1 MKLRYL
7 FSAILA
13 SLLLIVGC
21 EPAETNLSFENIKL
35 SKTYLSIPE
44 EGGSVELTINA
55 TEEWVID
62 TTYTQDVWPNVI
74 SRDKD
79 DKTVIKSCEPSWLSV
94 DKMSYG
100 AGETTVKFTAEAVSG
115 GRELELK
122 IKAGNSTQFV
132 RVRQGSMSVTEA
144 TCAEVIAGPEGKL
157 YRVTG
162 ICTAIANTTYGN
174 WYLNDGT
181 GEIYIYGTKN
191 SAGSYAW
198 SDFNIEVGDEVTV
211 EGAYVLYNG
220 TTPEFVDATFI
231 SVEKSLVKVVTESQT
246 YPKEGG
252 EFEVRVAYKGAGVF
266 PTVPEEYRSW
276 VSVVDMQ
283 NIPGEATKI
292 EPNPADT
299 AVVKLAIQPNN
310 AAYRAGSVTFV
321 SSSSSVPYE
330 FTQDGAVLEI
340 ESGFYYMISGNV
352 AAAPVAA
359 DKSYG
364 YLGTGEAADNTTS
377 SANAFIFTAVEGGY
391 TIQDLSGRYYY
402 MKGTYNNFNVS
413 TELPESGHVW
423 TIYAADD
430 DLVMI
435 LNNTTNKYIQYSE
448 SYTSWGAY
456 DSENGALPAL
466 FEAVAPVVADG
477 KYYIQV
483 EAGVVTPLEKTYGYL
498 NVAEKAEANAFTFT
512 FTEGKGYTICDADG
526 MYYYQTGTYNSFN
539 VSDNPSEGQYW
550 SLIPQTDGTMKI
562 LNLSVKKFWQ
572 YDANYS
578 SFGSYSDLRGV
589 LPELVAFE

>member
-7 FSAILA
+7 FSVILA
-13 SLLLIVGC
+13 SVLAFAGC
-21 EPAETNLSFENIKL
+21 EEMATDSWDNIKL
-35 SKTYLSIPE
+35 SQTYLSIPE

-55 TEEWVID
+55 SEAWTFD

-74 SRDKD
+74 SRDKE
-79 DKTVIKSCEPSWLSV
+79 DKKVIKSCEASWLSV
-94 DKMSYG
+94 STMTG
-100 AGETTVKFTAEAVSG
+100 AAGETKITFTAEASTG
-115 GRELELK
+115 GRELELE
-122 IKAGNSTQFV
+122 IKAGTSAQFV
-132 RVRQGSMSVTEA
+132 RVRQGSMDVTEA

-162 ICTAIANTTYGN
+162 ICTAIANTSYGN

-191 SAGSYAW
+191 SSGSYAW

-211 EGAYVLYNG
+211 EGAYVLYQG

-252 EFEVRVAYKGAGVF
+252 EFEVKVAYKGAGVF

-276 VSVVDMQ
+276 LSVVDMQ
-283 NIPGEATKI
+283 NVEGEPTKI

-299 AVVKLAIQPNN
+299 AIVKIAVQPNS
-310 AAYRAGSVTFV
+310 AAYRTGSLTFV
-321 SSSSSVPYE
+321 SSSSSVPYAFNQE
-330 FTQDGAVLEI
+330 GAVLEI
-340 ESGFYYMISGNV
+340 ESGLYYMISGNV

-364 YLGTGEAADNTTS
+364 YLGAAEAADNTTA
-377 SANAFIFTAVEGGY
+377 SANAFLFTAVEGGY

-413 TELPESGHVW
+413 ASLPESGHLW

-430 DLVMI
+430 DKVMI
-435 LNNTTNKYIQYSE
+435 VNNTTNKYFQYSE

-456 DSENGALPAL
+456 DSENGTLPIL
-466 FEAVAPVVADG
+466 VEAVAPVIADG

-483 EAGVVTPLEKTYGYL
+483 EAGVVTPLEGKYGYP
-498 NVAEKAEANAFTFT
+498 NVAEKSEANAFTFT
-512 FTEGKGYTICDADG
+512 FTEGSGYTICDANG
-526 MYYYQTGTYNSFN
+526 KYYYQTGTFNSFN

-550 SLIPQTDGTMKI
+550 SLIPQVDGTMKI

-572 YDANYS
+572 YDTNYS

-589 LPELVAFE
+589 LPVLVAIN

>member
-13 SLLLIVGC
+13 SVLVFAGC
-21 EPAETNLSFENIKL
+21 EEVSTDSWDNIKL
-35 SKTYLSIPE
+35 SQTYLSISE

-55 TEEWVID
+55 TDDWAID

-79 DKTVIKSCEPSWLSV
+79 DKNIIKSCEASWLKATV
-94 DKMSYG
+94 REG
-100 AGETTVKFTAEAVSG
+100 AAGETKITFTADATTS

-122 IKAGNSTQFV
+122 IFAGENAQFV
-132 RVRQGSMSVTEA
+132 KVRQGSMTVTEA

-157 YRVTG
+157 YQVTG
-162 ICTAIANTTYGN
+162 ICTAIANTSYGN

-191 SAGSYAW
+191 ASGQYDWANFG
-198 SDFNIEVGDEVTV
+198 IEIGDEVTV
-211 EGAYVLYNG
+211 QGAYVLYNG

-252 EFEVRVAYKGAGVF
+252 EFEVKVAYKGAGVF

-321 SSSSSVPYE
+321 SSSSSVPYD

-340 ESGFYYMISGNV
+340 ESGLYYMISGNV

-364 YLGTGEAADNTTS
+364 YLNADEATDNTTA

-413 TELPESGHVW
+413 KDLPESGHVW

-430 DLVMI
+430 DQVMI

-456 DSENGALPAL
+456 DSVNGTLPAL
-466 FEAVAPVVADG
+466 YEAVAPVVADG

-512 FTEGKGYTICDADG
+512 FTEGKGYTICDANG
-526 MYYYQTGTYNSFN
+526 MYYYQTGTNNSFN

-572 YDANYS
+572 YDATYS